1 MTMGAGDAIIGMI
14 PALVA
19 TTALVIVY
27 KTFMDPKTGKKTKY
41 ELHEEFDNKTAAM
54 KESSSLRKSGK
65 LSRYTKSGKK
75 YRVWVADKKSGMSGQ
90 SFMKW
95 PYD

>member
-1 MTMGAGDAIIGMI
+1 MTMGAGDAMIGMI

-19 TTALVIVY
+19 TTAIVIVY
-27 KTFMDPKTGKKTKY
+27 KSFMDPKTGKKTKY
-41 ELHEEFDNKTAAM
+41 ELHEEFDTKTQAM
-54 KESSSLRKSGK
+54 RESARLRKTGK
-65 LSRYTKSGKK
+65 LSKYTTHGKK
-75 YRVWVADKKSGMSGQ
+75 YRVWVASKKQGVSTR

>member
-1 MTMGAGDAIIGMI
+1 MGAGDAIIGMI

-19 TTALVIVY
+19 TAAIIIVY

-41 ELHEEFDNKTAAM
+41 ELHAEFDKKTEA
-54 KESSSLRKSGK
+54 KEESADLRKSGK
-65 LSRYTKSGKK
+65 LSRYTKHGKK
-75 YRVWVADKKSGMSGQ
+75 YRVWVSDKKSGVTTQ
-90 SFMKW
+90 SIMKW